1 MGRPDKIVGS
11 QQQLYAALSR
21 ADVDALLKNGAFIQK
36 DGIGLFGGQRGA
48 AALRSSAA
56 AAGTQAMRTPLL
68 SPRAT
73 RVLKT
78 CSSGTPRLCA
88 TVTAERSAGSIA
100 T

>member
-48 AALRSSAA
+48 AAAHVA
-56 AAGTQAMRTPLL
+56 CQ
-68 SPRAT
+68 
-73 RVLKT
+73 
-78 CSSGTPRLCA
+78 RLYLP
-88 TVTAERSAGSIA
+88 ERRHFHMLVA
-100 T
+100 